1 MDDANKTAVLFASGI
16 GIVGAM
22 MSFAIQFT
30 GMLMLLVGVCLI
42 VIIHGREL
50 DLWGIAGGK
59 GAFAMRQVGITL
71 LGAIGI
77 LISVI
82 VVGQNSDAIQDK
94 AMPETWTTYSNYM
107 SGLMLAAM
115 VGTTAVY
122 AMYTEESKNSGKIQ
136 LLQFFV
142 YLCFTAGCIFA
153 LMQYVVA
160 HYFRTSG

>member
-1 MDDANKTAVLFASGI
+1 MDDANKTAVLFAAGI

-22 MSFAIQFT
+22 MSFVIQFT

-42 VIIHGREL
+42 IIIHGREL

-59 GAFAMRQVGITL
+59 GSFAQRQVGITL

-82 VVGQNSDAIQDK
+82 VVGQNSAAIKDK
-94 AMPETWTTYSNYM
+94 AMPESWTTYSNYM
-107 SGLMLAAM
+107 SGLMLTAM
-115 VGTTAVY
+115 IGTTAVY
-122 AMYTEESKNSGKIQ
+122 SMYTADSNTIRGV
-136 LLQFFV
+136 QFLV

-153 LMQYVVA
+153 LMQYTVA
-160 HYFRTSG
+160 HYFRTNG

>member
-42 VIIHGREL
+42 IIIHGREL

-59 GAFAMRQVGITL
+59 GSFAQRQVGITL

-82 VVGQNSDAIQDK
+82 VVGQNSAAIKDK
-94 AMPETWTTYSNYM
+94 TMPESWTTYSNYM
-107 SGLMLAAM
+107 SGLMLTAM
-115 VGTTAVY
+115 IGTTAVY
-122 AMYTEESKNSGKIQ
+122 SMYTADSNTIRG
-136 LLQFFV
+136 LQFLV

-153 LMQYVVA
+153 LMQYTVA
-160 HYFRTSG
+160 HYFRTNG

>member
-1 MDDANKTAVLFASGI
+1 MEIENKTAVLFASGI
-16 GIVGAM
+16 GIVGAI

-30 GMLMLLVGVCLI
+30 GMLMLLVGVTLI

-59 GAFAMRQVGITL
+59 EAFAQRQVGITL
-71 LGAIGI
+71 LGAVGI

-82 VVGQNSDAIQDK
+82 VVWQNSASIADK
-94 AMPETWTTYSNYM
+94 AMPESWTTYSNYM

-115 VGTTAVY
+115 IGTTAVY
-122 AMYTEESKNSGKIQ
+122 AMYTADTNKIRI
-136 LLQFFV
+136 LQFLV

-153 LMQYVVA
+153 LMQYTVA